1 MLSFASK
8 IFARVKILYMTIV
21 IAGGSGYIG
30 SLLSQRLLSLGHRV
44 IVIDIKSPSIIHPE
58 LFFIRCDISSSP
70 LPYDVLEQ
78 TDAVIN
84 LAGVS
89 IATKWTP
96 KSMKT
101 IYSSRIES
109 TKHIIETIKSTKNKP
124 TCFICASAI
133 GYYGD
138 TQEENCDESCKRGE
152 GFLAELVEDWESL
165 TKEATN
171 LGVRTVSVRTAPVL
185 GKGGFLSQ
193 ITKTAR
199 FGFLLKLKRQDFWMS
214 WIHEEDIVNTYLFAL
229 ETTTLQGQFNASS
242 PNPVKHSEFMKVLS
256 RTIKRRVFG
265 SVPKFL
271 AKKMFG
277 RFFEEITKNQ
287 KVSPKKLMDKGFVFK
302 YPELIGALNQIY
314 NKNND

>member
-1 MLSFASK
+1 MIL
-8 IFARVKILYMTIV
+8 ARVKMVYMTIV

-44 IVIDIKSPSIIHPE
+44 VVIDIKSPSIIHPE
-58 LFFIRCDISSSP
+58 LFFIRCDISTSP

-84 LAGVS
+84 LAGVN

-96 KSMKT
+96 NSMKA

-109 TKHIIETIKSTKNKP
+109 TKHIIETIKNTKNKP
-124 TCFICASAI
+124 LCFICASAI

-138 TQEENCDESCKRGE
+138 TKDDICDESCPRGE
-152 GFLAELVEDWESL
+152 GFLAEVVDSWEAI
-165 TKEATN
+165 TKEATS

-185 GKGGFLSQ
+185 GHGGFLSQ
-193 ITKTAR
+193 MTKTAK
-199 FGFLLKLKRQDFWMS
+199 FGFLLKLKKQDFWMS

-242 PNPVKHSEFMKVLS
+242 PNPIKHSDFMKTLA
-256 RTIKRRVFG
+256 RTIGRKLLG
-265 SVPKFL
+265 SVPKFI

-277 RFFEEITKNQ
+277 KFFEEITKNQ

-302 YPELIGALNQIY
+302 YPDLLGALNQIY
-314 NKNND
+314 KNND

>member
-1 MLSFASK
+1 MIL
-8 IFARVKILYMTIV
+8 ARVKMVYMTIV

-44 IVIDIKSPSIIHPE
+44 VVIDIKSPSIIHPE
-58 LFFIRCDISSSP
+58 LFFIRCDISTSP

-84 LAGVS
+84 LAGVN

-96 KSMKT
+96 NSMKA

-109 TKHIIETIKSTKNKP
+109 TKHIIETIKNTKNKP
-124 TCFICASAI
+124 LCFICASAI

-138 TQEENCDESCKRGE
+138 TKDDTCDESCPRGE
-152 GFLAELVEDWESL
+152 GFLAEVVDSWEAI
-165 TKEATN
+165 TKEATS

-185 GKGGFLSQ
+185 GHGGFLSQ
-193 ITKTAR
+193 MTKTAK
-199 FGFLLKLKRQDFWMS
+199 FGFLLKLKKQDFWMS

-242 PNPVKHSEFMKVLS
+242 PNPIKHSDFMKTLA
-256 RTIKRRVFG
+256 RTIGRKLLG
-265 SVPKFL
+265 SVPKFI

-277 RFFEEITKNQ
+277 KFFEEITKNQ

-302 YPELIGALNQIY
+302 YPDLLGALNQIY
-314 NKNND
+314 KNND